1 MLPWS
6 PTTGGRPVTGPTVL
20 IPVVKDSTEFL
31 RGLPNVRGK
40 FVLMSAPKASCRP
53 TSEWQQTGLPGEL
66 ERLQAVNAQLAS
78 DFAARLNSTQLNAG
92 GRGAGGGRGGAP
104 ADSAGRGGRAGITAT
119 PAAAAPRLTMNERLE
134 QAGAAGIITTTGVDG
149 WGTFSVGQTQNKV
162 APAITMS
169 CEDYGLLFRLTERNQ
184 GPVIRV
190 NTDGEALGEV
200 PVFNTVATV
209 KGTEKPD
216 EFVMLS
222 SHFDTWDAASGTTD
236 NGTGSAVMMEA
247 MRILRKAYPNPKRTL
262 LSAHWSGEEQGLIG
276 SQAFAFDHAEI
287 RKGLAA
293 LFNQDNGTGRIQST
307 SGAGLPDGAAHLQ
320 QWLGKMPKE
329 LQDQVRF
336 NGVGGPASGGTDH
349 ASFNCYG
356 LPGFG
361 LSSVSWSYNP
371 YTHHTNRDTFD
382 KIVFDEVKG
391 NATIVA
397 MLMYL
402 ASEDPT
408 FISRERADLSQ
419 PQPESAGRGGRGGRG
434 GRASWPETCPR
445 GRRSTDDTT
454 RVTIPS
460 RGN

>member
-1 MLPWS
+1 
-6 PTTGGRPVTGPTVL
+6 
-20 IPVVKDSTEFL
+20 
-31 RGLPNVRGK
+31 
-40 FVLMSAPKASCRP
+40 
-53 TSEWQQTGLPGEL
+53 
-66 ERLQAVNAQLAS
+66 
-78 DFAARLNSTQLNAG
+78 
-92 GRGAGGGRGGAP
+92 
-104 ADSAGRGGRAGITAT
+104 
-119 PAAAAPRLTMNERLE
+119 MNERLE

-149 WGTFSVGQTQNKV
+149 WGTFTVGQTQNKT

-200 PVFNTVATV
+200 PVFNTIATV
-209 KGTEKPD
+209 KGTEKP
-216 EFVMLS
+216 EEYVMLS

-236 NGTGSAVMMEA
+236 NGTGTVVMMEA

-262 LSAHWSGEEQGLIG
+262 VSAHWSGEEQGLIG
-276 SQAFAFDHAEI
+276 SQAYVFDHPEV
-287 RKGLAA
+287 RTGLAA

-307 SGAGLPDGAAHLQ
+307 SGAGLPDGASHLQ
-320 QWLGKMPKE
+320 GWLGKMPKE
-329 LQDQVRF
+329 LQDQIRF

-361 LSSVSWSYNP
+361 LSSLSWSYNP

-382 KIVFDEVKG
+382 KMVFEEVRS

-419 PQPESAGRGGRGGRG
+419 PQANAGGRGGRGGRG
-434 GRASWPETCPR
+434 SWPEVCPK
-445 GRRSTDDTT
+445 GRRSSDDTT
-454 RVTIPS
+454 RVTVPS
-460 RGN
+460 RNSTGDRQQ